1 MMLFDASATT
11 LCFLA
16 AYAFREASIG
26 GSPALPL
33 GAYLALLPVTI
44 PLWLF
49 MLTAFGAYRAPLESP
64 MSRMAFSVAIAV
76 TVALMHLVVF
86 VFALK
91 LQFVSR
97 MVLFVFAILDIAVLV
112 AMRGLLCWRHRR
124 YPGLRRRILVAGT
137 GERAR
142 RAVTALGG
150 AGDRQCEIVGLVEM
164 EGPLAA
170 GVDGG
175 GRHPRSVDDVVAVL
189 DRTVIDEIV
198 LAAPRSMI
206 DAMESVVVAAEAE
219 GVRVRVLA
227 DFFQAAP
234 KRLSLDEFGTLPF
247 LTLDWIAYD
256 DWKVLTK
263 RLIDLVVA
271 IGALIAFGPLLAA
284 IALAIKLDSTGPV
297 FFVQTRIG
305 HHKRPFSFMK
315 FRTMCADA
323 ERLQAAL
330 EARNEA
336 QGPVFKIA
344 RDPRVTRIGQFLRRT
359 SLDELP
365 QLWNVV
371 RGDMS
376 LVGPRPL
383 PLRDVSRFDQAA
395 QRKRFSVKPGITCL
409 WQVSGRSNLSF
420 AEWLRLDLWYI
431 DNWSLTLDVKL
442 LVRTVPAVL
451 RGTGAT

>member
-1 MMLFDASATT
+1 MLFDASATT
-11 LCFLA
+11 ACLLA

-26 GSPALPL
+26 GTPALPL
-33 GAYLALLPVTI
+33 WAYVALLPLIV
-44 PLWLF
+44 PLWIF
-49 MLTAFGAYRAPLESP
+49 MLAAFGAYDSPLAVP
-64 MSRMAFSVAIAV
+64 MSRMVRAVTVAV
-76 TVALMHLVVF
+76 TVALMHLVF
-86 VFALK
+86 LVFALK

-97 MVLFVFAILDIAVLV
+97 LVVFVFAVVNIAVLLT
-112 AMRGLLCWRHRR
+112 MRGVLRWRQRR
-124 YPGLRRRILVAGT
+124 FPGLRRRILVAGT

-142 RAVTALGG
+142 RAMTALAGE
-150 AGDRQCEIVGLVEM
+150 GDRHCEIVGLVDM
-164 EGPLAA
+164 GRPPAPGA
-170 GVDGG
+170 DGTFMLQ
-175 GRHPRSVDDVVAVL
+175 RSVDDVVAVL
-189 DRTVIDEIV
+189 DGNVIDEIV

-206 DAMESVVVAAEAE
+206 DVMESVVVAAEAE

-247 LTLDWIAYD
+247 LTLDWIAYE
-256 DWKVLTK
+256 DWKVLAK
-263 RLIDLVVA
+263 RAIDLVVA
-271 IGALIAFGPLLAA
+271 AGALIASAPMLAA
-284 IALAIKLDSTGPV
+284 IALAIKLDSNGPV
-297 FFVQTRIG
+297 FFVQTRVG
-305 HHKRPFSFMK
+305 HHKRPFPFRK
-315 FRTMCADA
+315 FRTMCMDA
-323 ERLQAAL
+323 QRLQAAL
-330 EARNEA
+330 ETRNEA

-344 RDPRVTRIGQFLRRT
+344 QDPRVTRIGQFLRRT

-409 WQVSGRSNLSF
+409 WQVSGRSNLTF

-431 DNWSLTLDVKL
+431 DNWSLTLDLKL
-442 LVRTVPAVL
+442 LARTVPAVL